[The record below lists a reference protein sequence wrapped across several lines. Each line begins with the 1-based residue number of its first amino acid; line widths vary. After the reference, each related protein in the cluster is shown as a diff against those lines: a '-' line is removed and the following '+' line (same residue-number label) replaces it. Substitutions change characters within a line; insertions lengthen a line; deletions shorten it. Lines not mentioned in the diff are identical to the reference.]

1 MCMLMSVS
9 GPNFVADPKKE
20 LAKMDQ
26 RVHTTDYR
34 RHEINKCSCVINVC
48 EFAFLTNLKT
58 IVTLIIKGA
67 MAIFVKQMGKMF

>member
-9 GPNFVADPKKE
+9 GPNFVADSKKE

-34 RHEINKCSCVINVC
+34 RHEIVD
-48 EFAFLTNLKT
+48 
-58 IVTLIIKGA
+58 
-67 MAIFVKQMGKMF
+67 